1 MFIILS
7 SVLRRARLLYTT
19 LWLARINWQNH
30 FLYVCACGTA
40 SMCVLS
46 AVFFPQLW
54 DEIWEETDRFPSAC
68 FICKKKKKKK
78 KALLAIQI
86 YALAPSPLPPP
97 PLPSLLLY
105 PSGICGWPGHQESQ
119 GLREEQGGA
128 GGKRKKRGARERK
141 RKREQAPLNSYF
153 PSTTPA
159 CQPACSLFSFELSI
173 LPQHRKKKKKSI
185 HISIIHTSVCLHV
198 YAPLLPPVPLLLS
211 LGLPLSLSPS
221 PSPLG

>member
-1 MFIILS
+1 MWDS
-7 SVLRRARLLYTT
+7 EHVCSVCCVFSTT
-19 LWLARINWQNH
+19 L
-30 FLYVCACGTA
+30 G
-40 SMCVLS
+40 
-46 AVFFPQLW
+46 W
-54 DEIWEETDRFPSAC
+54 DLRGNGQIS
-68 FICKKKKKKK
+68 ICLLHLQKKKKKSPSCDSNICFSH
-78 KALLAIQI
+78 LS
-86 YALAPSPLPPP
+86 LAPP
-97 PLPSLLLY
+97 PSLLLY

-141 RKREQAPLNSYF
+141 RKREQAPLTSYF

-211 LGLPLSLSPS
+211 LGLPLSLSL
-221 PSPLG
+221 PLPLPWGRLTPPPRSYGLQMSLRWATITA